1 LDDLADYVLDAIK
14 ENINIE
20 AYDRLDKNDIFEAIR
35 NLDRRG
41 S

>member
-1 LDDLADYVLDAIK
+1 VLDAIK
-14 ENINIE
+14 KNINIE
-20 AYDRLDKNDIFEAIR
+20 AYDRLDKDDIFEAIR